1 MTGGSYAHFAGK
13 EVARAL
19 GKMSMD
25 SKDCTDKVDDLTP
38 EQLKT
43 LEDWEAKLKAKY
55 PVVGKVRTHDLA
67 FGLAIDKVRHG
78 DLQSFAM
85 NVGQN

>member
-1 MTGGSYAHFAGK
+1 MLSCRSHDTGGSYANFAGK

-25 SKDCTDKVDDLTP
+25 AKDCSAKVDDLTP

-55 PVVGKVRTHDLA
+55 PIVGKVGFLQAASRQN
-67 FGLAIDKVRHG
+67 AISWPPIV
-78 DLQSFAM
+78 
-85 NVGQN
+85 